1 MLDSRRFI
9 MVHGHFYQ
17 PPRENP
23 RTGQIE
29 PQPSAAPWPDW
40 NSRITAECY
49 LPMARSK
56 MHNAGGRIIDLYN
69 NYAHSSFN
77 FGPTLLSW
85 LAEKQPVMLQHLRDA
100 VTMNRTS
107 GVAQSYSH
115 MMLPL
120 ADSRDRH
127 TQILWGLREFYWR
140 FGFYPPSMWLPE
152 CGIDKETLRALIDHG
167 IKFIILSPHQ
177 ASKARP
183 FGETSWRDVSMGAI
197 DTRRAYRLFE
207 TDGGGRTHFDRYL
220 DVIFYTP
227 GLNLKVSFDHILN
240 RPEDL
245 AHELEACFEP
255 GRFESQ
261 LASVVTDGEI
271 YGHHE
276 KGGESAL
283 SRLYAKIAPSIDL
296 TVVTAGEFVR
306 DNPPS
311 WEVKLWSGQDNN
323 GSSWSCEHGMGRW
336 SRDCG
341 CTPSHNPG
349 WDQKWRRPLRD
360 AFDLLRDHIRGITRQ
375 ELGPLFWDRDDAR
388 DDYISV
394 VLDPGHEQ
402 RKHFL
407 ARHSQHKL
415 SIPEQA
421 KVWRLLE
428 ADRNAQLMYTSCGWF
443 FDELS
448 GLEPVQNMCYAL
460 RAAELAQPFSK
471 VDLLTLLEEK
481 LSYAKSNLPRWKDG
495 GDVLRRLV
503 LPSRYSDKELAASV
517 GISLALG
524 LDLSDSLSWKL
535 LKHGND
541 GHYEDNVKKLIWGS
555 FVCLDPILDR
565 LISAPWLVNLATLE
579 ACCVQL
585 DTFTEMPI
593 DRLGEQY
600 HAVDLPAVDRD
611 WLHAIKKGNAKT
623 AESADIVGVER
634 LPKGIREVLYRRFT
648 HEKEERYLSASA
660 NLGAEAAKLIA
671 TANLYGAATPD
682 PARASAVFYVEH
694 EIESAVN
701 LAVAKSSF
709 TEDDL
714 TPILSVRRTAE
725 QLDFWASQST
735 PSRNLGYLL
744 HEALYWLRHLSDQTW
759 LEKLPAPVA
768 VDGEE
773 WLRPSGPLN
782 HPRAYPEAGT
792 FARAMGLALANWQ
805 KALLD
810 RDDGPAGALE
820 ILPVPEILT
829 FARKGGFTIPFDLG
843 TGRDFWDFLA
853 KPLSHLIAKD
863 PTGIIAGTGGDRL
876 RRAGSEFGF
885 ADEVI
890 EKRLLEVVKFTVNN
904 D

>member
-1 MLDSRRFI
+1 MLDNRRFL

-23 RTGQIE
+23 WTGQIE
-29 PQPSAAPWPDW
+29 PQPSASPWPDW
-40 NSRITAECY
+40 NSRISAECY
-49 LPMARSK
+49 LPMARSRVY
-56 MHNAGGRIIDLYN
+56 NAGGRVIDMYN

-85 LAEKQPVMLQHLRDA
+85 LAEKRPVMLQHLRDA

-107 GVAQSYSH
+107 AMAQSHSH

-140 FGFYPPSMWLPE
+140 FGFYPPGMWLPE
-152 CGIDKETLRALIDHG
+152 CGIDTETLRALIDHG

-183 FGETSWRDVSMGAI
+183 FGEINWRDVSMGAI

-245 AHELEACFEP
+245 ANELEACFDPSRYEA
-255 GRFESQ
+255 Q
-261 LASVVTDGEI
+261 LASIVTDGEI

-283 SRLYAKIAPSIDL
+283 SRLYSRIAPSISL
-296 TVVTAGEFVR
+296 CVVTAGEFVR

-311 WEVKLWSGQDNN
+311 WEVKLWDGQDKN
-323 GSSWSCEHGMGRW
+323 GTSWSCEHGMGRW

-375 ELGPLFWDRDDAR
+375 ELGPLLWDRDDAR
-388 DDYISV
+388 EDYISI
-394 VLDPGHEQ
+394 VLDPTHEQ

-407 ARHSQHKL
+407 SRHSQRKL
-415 SIPEQA
+415 DVGKQG

-428 ADRNAQLMYTSCGWF
+428 ADRNAMLMYTSCGWF

-460 RAAELAQPFSK
+460 RAAELAQPFS
-471 VDLLTLLEEK
+471 DIDLIALLTEK

-495 GDVLRRLV
+495 GDIFRRLV
-503 LPSRYSDKELAASV
+503 LPSRYTDKELAAAV
-517 GISLALG
+517 GMSLALG
-524 LDLSDSLSWKL
+524 LNLSDTLSWKL
-535 LKHGND
+535 VKQGNN
-541 GHYEDNVKKLIWGS
+541 GHYEDNIKKLTWGS
-555 FVCLDPILDR
+555 FVCLDQSLDR
-565 LISAPWLVNLATLE
+565 LISATWLVNLATLE
-579 ACCVQL
+579 ASCVHL
-585 DTFTEMPI
+585 DNFSANAI

-600 HAVDLPAVDRD
+600 HDVELAKIDHD
-611 WLHAIKKGNAKT
+611 WLHTIKKGNAK
-623 AESADIVGVER
+623 SADADNVVAIER
-634 LPKGIREVLYRRFT
+634 LPKIIREGLYRRFT
-648 HEKEERYLSASA
+648 HGTEERYLSAEAS
-660 NLGAEAAKLIA
+660 LGEEAAKIIA
-671 TANLYGAATPD
+671 AANIYGAAIPE
-682 PARASAVFYVEH
+682 PARSSAVFYVEH

-701 LAVAKSSF
+701 LAVGKSSF
-709 TEDDL
+709 TDDDL
-714 TPILSVRRTAE
+714 TPIIAVRRTAE
-725 QLDFWASQST
+725 ELDFWASQEK

-744 HEALYWLRHLSDQTW
+744 HEALHWLRNLSDPTW
-759 LEKLPAPVA
+759 LGKLPEPRL

-773 WLRPSGPLN
+773 WLPPSAALN
-782 HPRAYPEAGT
+782 HPRAYPEAGP
-792 FARAMGLALANWQ
+792 FARAMGFALVKWE
-805 KALLD
+805 KAL
-810 RDDGPAGALE
+810 RESDDAAVGALE

-863 PTGIIAGTGGDRL
+863 PTGIIAGSGGDRL
-876 RRAGSEFGF
+876 RRTGREFGF

-890 EKRLLEVVKFTVNN
+890 EKRLLDVVKRTVNSE
-904 D
+904 